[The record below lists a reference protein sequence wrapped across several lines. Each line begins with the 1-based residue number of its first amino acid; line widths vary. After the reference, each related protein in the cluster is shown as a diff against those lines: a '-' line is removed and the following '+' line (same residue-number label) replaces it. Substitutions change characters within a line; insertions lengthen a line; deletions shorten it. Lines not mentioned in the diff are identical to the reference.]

1 MFVVA
6 GRYPWGM
13 AASEDDTDHSQL
25 ATLRRFLL
33 TDGLLALKQAR
44 DLRRPP
50 PAVLVRAASTTA
62 QSTCVVIRCTF

>member
-50 PAVLVRAASTTA
+50 CYSQPRPTFLLLCSDCVARA
-62 QSTCVVIRCTF
+62 RP